1 MIINKKRYY
10 TISDIFEKYKKTMP
24 FKIVVNHKFYV
35 EATLSEF
42 HKSIY
47 KEAICSFKYLPLLDY
62 EIEPYSVRGKSVKFY
77 VESDVFEKELLRVED
92 EWYENNNNLIK
103 KKKGEVLWF

>member
-10 TISDIFEKYKKTMP
+10 TISDIFENYKKTVP
-24 FKIVVNHKFYV
+24 FKIVVNNKFYV

-47 KEAICSFKYLPLLDY
+47 KEAICSFKHLPLLDY
-62 EIEPYSVRGKSVKFY
+62 KIEPYSVRGKYVKFY
-77 VESDVFEKELLRVED
+77 VESDDFEKELLRVED
-92 EWYENNNNLIK
+92 EWYEHNNNLPIR
-103 KKKGEVLWF
+103 KKGEALWF